1 MKEKLPLALLLAAP
15 YALLAGGIALL
26 SHGKPWMALALWGLI
41 VLLVFAPGMLRA
53 FLLPRRG
60 WTARRL
66 LFWNM
71 LLKVCN
77 IPFFLCVFF
86 AGMMMSV
93 FVIPLLPFFV
103 LLDYSVLLP
112 STMYGLSGL
121 LQARREG
128 RIDTKAL
135 IIFGALQFF
144 FCLDVVSAVCV
155 YANARKWEA

>member
-1 MKEKLPLALLLAAP
+1 MKEELPLALLLAAP
-15 YALLAGGIALL
+15 YAMLAGGIVLL

-71 LLKVCN
+71 VLKLCN
-77 IPFFLCVFF
+77 IPFYIGVFF
-86 AGMMMSV
+86 VGLMAGV
-93 FVIPLLPFFV
+93 FVIPLLPF
-103 LLDYSVLLP
+103 LALIDYSVLLP
-112 STMYGLSGL
+112 STMFGLSGL
-121 LQARREG
+121 LQARRER

-135 IIFGALQFF
+135 LIFGIMQFF
-144 FCLDVVSAVCV
+144 FCLDVVSAICM
-155 YANARKWEA
+155 YADARKWEA

>member
-71 LLKVCN
+71 VLKAVQH
-77 IPFFLCVFF
+77 
-86 AGMMMSV
+86 S
-93 FVIPLLPFFV
+93 
-103 LLDYSVLLP
+103 LLP
-112 STMYGLSGL
+112 SAFSL
-121 LQARREG
+121 R
-128 RIDTKAL
+128 
-135 IIFGALQFF
+135 
-144 FCLDVVSAVCV
+144 V
-155 YANARKWEA
+155 